1 MKRATSSVKL
11 SWDDYVRLPEDGLR
25 HELLDGAHLVTP
37 TPVRRHQAIVLNVA
51 ASIRWHLK
59 LHPYGSVYVAPLD
72 VMLSAHDIV
81 QPDVLY
87 ISHERARVV
96 EQQPWVKGAPSL
108 VVEVISPGTRQR
120 DEVVKRRLY
129 ERAGVDEYW
138 LVDPDADSVAVLRR
152 NAGRFELASTLRRDT
167 GEVLT
172 TPLLPGWT
180 MTLADVFEE

>member
-1 MKRATSSVKL
+1 MRRATSSVKL

-25 HELLDGAHLVTP
+25 HELLDGARLVTP
-37 TPVRRHQAIVLNVA
+37 TPVRRHQAIVLNIA

-59 LHPYGSVYVAPLD
+59 LRPSGSVYVAPFD
-72 VMLSAHDIV
+72 VVLSEHDVV

-87 ISHERARVV
+87 ISRERGRVI

-108 VVEVISPGTRQR
+108 VVEVMSPGTRQR
-120 DEVVKRRLY
+120 DEGVKRRLY

-138 LVDPDADSVAVLRR
+138 LVDPESDGVTVLRR
-152 NAGRFELASTLRRDT
+152 NGERFEVVSTLRRDT